1 MREPFQSP
9 ISPLLVGF
17 VVFIIIL
24 TVVVWFWAVRR
35 PVTSE
40 VANPGTVTVEPR
52 PLVYAAIGASD
63 VVGVGATDPSAESW
77 VNALHSMMP
86 EGTRFVRLGR
96 GGITLREAN
105 IVEVPEAVAAQPDIV
120 TLWNCV
126 NDALRGVPLADYIK
140 ELRTALDMLTKGTD
154 ATVFVLN
161 VPDISSMMAGN
172 LDSRQEA
179 LIKGGIQ
186 QWNKAIAETAAE
198 YGGRVRVVDLFVVSD
213 EIAEHPEYIS
223 PDNFHPSTTGYRRLA
238 ELVWQGI
245 EREQLLE
252 R

>member
-1 MREPFQSP
+1 M
-9 ISPLLVGF
+9 
-17 VVFIIIL
+17 
-24 TVVVWFWAVRR
+24 
-35 PVTSE
+35 TSE
-40 VANPGTVTVEPR
+40 TASLGTPTAEPR

-63 VVGVGATDPSAESW
+63 VVGVGATDPSTESW

-86 EGTRFVRLGR
+86 SGTRFVRLGR

-105 IVEVPEAVAAQPDIV
+105 MVEVPQAVAARPDIV

-140 ELRTALDMLTKGTD
+140 DLRSALNMLTKGTD
-154 ATVFVLN
+154 ATIVVLN
-161 VPDISSMMAGN
+161 VPDISSLMTGN
-172 LDSRQEA
+172 VDSQQATMIR
-179 LIKGGIQ
+179 GGIQ

-198 YGGRVRVVDLFVVSD
+198 YGDRVRVVDLFSASD

-223 PDNFHPSTTGYRRLA
+223 PDNFHPSTTGYHRLA
-238 ELVWQGI
+238 EVVWQTI
-245 EREQLLE
+245 EREQLLD

>member
-9 ISPLLVGF
+9 VSPLLVGF
-17 VVFIIIL
+17 VVFVIIL
-24 TVVVWFWAVRR
+24 TVVVWSWAVRR

-40 VANPGTVTVEPR
+40 VTNPGMATVEPQ

-77 VNALHSMMP
+77 VNALHGMMP
-86 EGTRFVRLGR
+86 PDTRFVRLGR

-105 IVEVPEAVAAQPDIV
+105 MVEMPGAVAAQPDIV

-126 NDALRGVPLADYIK
+126 NDALRGVPLADYVK
-140 ELRTALDMLTKGTD
+140 DLRTALDMLTKGTD
-154 ATVFVLN
+154 ATVVVLN
-161 VPDISSMMAGN
+161 VPDISSLMPGN
-172 LDSRQEA
+172 MDRQQVTM
-179 LIKGGIQ
+179 IRGGIQ

-198 YGGRVRVVDLFVVSD
+198 YGDRVRVVDLFAVRD

-238 ELVWQGI
+238 EVVWQTI
-245 EREQLLE
+245 ERDRLLE

>member
-1 MREPFQSP
+1 M
-9 ISPLLVGF
+9 
-17 VVFIIIL
+17 
-24 TVVVWFWAVRR
+24 RR
-35 PVTSE
+35 PVSLESTGSTP
-40 VANPGTVTVEPR
+40 V

-86 EGTRFVRLGR
+86 AGTRFVRLGR

-105 IVEVPEAVAAQPDIV
+105 MVEVPQAVAARPDVV

-126 NDALRGVPLADYIK
+126 NDAIRGVPLADYVK
-140 ELRTALDMLTKGTD
+140 DLRSALDKLTRGTD
-154 ATVFVLN
+154 AAIVVLN
-161 VPDISSMMAGN
+161 VPDVSTMMAGN
-172 LDSRQEA
+172 LDNQQAAMIR
-179 LIKGGIQ
+179 GGIQ

-198 YGGRVRVVDLFVVSD
+198 YGGRVSVVDLFDVSD

-238 ELVWQGI
+238 DIVWETI
-245 EREQLLE
+245 ERDRLLE

>member
-17 VVFIIIL
+17 VVFVIVL
-24 TVVVWFWAVRR
+24 TVAVWSWAVRR
-35 PVTSE
+35 PMTSE
-40 VANPGTVTVEPR
+40 AANAGMATLEPR

-63 VVGVGATDPSAESW
+63 VEGVGATDPSAESW

-86 EGTRFVRLGR
+86 SGTRFVRLGR

-105 IVEVPEAVAAQPDIV
+105 MVEVPGAVVARPDIV

-126 NDALRGVPLADYIK
+126 NDALRGVLLADYVK
-140 ELRTALDMLTKGTD
+140 DLRTAMDMLTKGTD
-154 ATVFVLN
+154 ATVVVLN
-161 VPDISSMMAGN
+161 VPDISGLMPGN
-172 LDSRQEA
+172 MDSQQAAMIR
-179 LIKGGIQ
+179 GGIQ

-198 YGGRVRVVDLFVVSD
+198 YGGRVQVVDLFAASD

-238 ELVWQGI
+238 ELVWQTI
-245 EREQLLE
+245 ERDRMLE

>member
-1 MREPFQSP
+1 M
-9 ISPLLVGF
+9 
-17 VVFIIIL
+17 
-24 TVVVWFWAVRR
+24 
-35 PVTSE
+35 TSE
-40 VANPGTVTVEPR
+40 ADGAYVGNSNTSMESPP

-86 EGTRFVRLGR
+86 SGTRFVRLGR

-105 IVEVPEAVAAQPDIV
+105 MVEVPQTVAARPDIV

-126 NDALRGVPLADYIK
+126 NDAICGVPLADYVK
-140 ELRTALDMLTKGTD
+140 DLRTALNMLTKGTD
-154 ATVFVLN
+154 ATVVVLN
-161 VPDISSMMAGN
+161 VPDISSLMAGN
-172 LDSRQEA
+172 LDSRKED
-179 LIKGGIQ
+179 LIRGGIQ

-198 YGGRVRVVDLFVVSD
+198 YGGRVRVVDLFAVSD

-238 ELVWQGI
+238 EVVWQTI
-245 EREQLLE
+245 ERERLLE